1 MKKQSIET
9 RLVHSGEPR
18 PRIEGAVTLPIF
30 QSATFEW
37 SGTTDY
43 HEIRYGR
50 LSNTPNHVALHDKLA
65 DIESAEAA
73 LVASSGMAAI
83 STSLLTV
90 LSAGDHLLAQNVLYG
105 GTFDFV
111 TKDLPS
117 WGIEL
122 DLVDGHDPEEWKE
135 KLRPNTRAFYVETIS
150 NPLMTVSNLDEAAR
164 FAREHNL
171 LSFIDNTFASPINFR
186 PAEHGF
192 DLSLHSATKYL
203 NGHSD
208 LIAGAI
214 IGRREVVDRVK
225 IKLDHL
231 GGSLDPHACFLL
243 NRGLKTLG
251 LRIAYQNASAQAL
264 AEALESFDRVRA
276 VHYSGL
282 PGHRDHQTAS
292 RLLDGFG
299 GMISS
304 EIDGSGAEVQERIDR
319 LTIATD
325 APSLGGPETLVTIPA
340 NTSHAGMTPEERK
353 MSGIAGGLIRVSVGL
368 EGTQDLID
376 DFRQAL
382 S

>member
-1 MKKQSIET
+1 M
-9 RLVHSGEPR
+9 
-18 PRIEGAVTLPIF
+18 TLPIF

-299 GMISS
+299 GMISF
-304 EIDGSGAEVQERIDR
+304 EINGSGAEVQERIDR

>member
-117 WGIEL
+117 WGIEV

-299 GMISS
+299 GMISF
-304 EIDGSGAEVQERIDR
+304 EINGSGAEVQERIDR